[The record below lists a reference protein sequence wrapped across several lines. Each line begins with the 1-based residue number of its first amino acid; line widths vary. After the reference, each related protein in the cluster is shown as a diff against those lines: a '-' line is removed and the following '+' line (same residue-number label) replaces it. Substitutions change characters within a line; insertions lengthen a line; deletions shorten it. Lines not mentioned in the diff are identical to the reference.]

1 MTEQEIATLLIGI
14 SEPIRRIRSQIM
26 KVARTALPVL
36 VEGPTG
42 VGKEV
47 VAQALHRA
55 SGRTGKFVAFN
66 VCAFPETMFDV
77 ELFGHTRGAFTG
89 AHTDSSGLLAQADG
103 GTAF

>member
-26 KVARTALPVL
+26 KVARTALPGL

-47 VAQALHRA
+47 VAQALRERNI
-55 SGRTGKFVAFN
+55 G
-66 VCAFPETMFDV
+66 
-77 ELFGHTRGAFTG
+77 
-89 AHTDSSGLLAQADG
+89 
-103 GTAF
+103 